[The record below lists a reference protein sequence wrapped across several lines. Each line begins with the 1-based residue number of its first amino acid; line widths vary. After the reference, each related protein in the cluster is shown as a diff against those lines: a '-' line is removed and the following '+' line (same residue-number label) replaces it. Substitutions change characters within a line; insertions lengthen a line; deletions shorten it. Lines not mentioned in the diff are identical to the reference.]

1 METLMLLS
9 AEEAALRRE
18 KVQRLMRDRG
28 IDGILVNDNANLFY
42 FTGRVYAGFAYIP
55 AEGSGLWLVRRPVE
69 LEGDGVAYIHRP
81 EDIPSR
87 LAEAGI
93 AMPRK
98 LGLEADIM
106 PYTTVCRLMEVFKPA
121 ETDNCTPLIR
131 MARSVKTPF
140 EAELMR
146 QSGIKHEQ
154 VYRKVPGL
162 YRTGMTDHELQ
173 VEIERLS
180 RLEGCLGV
188 FRISGQSMELFMG
201 NILCGKNADVP
212 TPYDFAMGGRGL
224 DPSLPVGASGDEIR
238 RGTTVMVDLNGDF
251 TGYMTDMTRVFS
263 VGDIPQL
270 ALDAHQCS
278 IDICRM
284 FEKQALPGVEAKELY
299 HAAADMAEERGLSR
313 YFMGHRQHAGFV
325 GHGLGIEINEWPVI
339 APRSRDVLAAG
350 NMIALEPKFVIPE
363 VGAVGIENTYH
374 ITPDGAVALTGAPE
388 EIVALL

>member
-1 METLMLLS
+1 
-9 AEEAALRRE
+9 
-18 KVQRLMRDRG
+18 
-28 IDGILVNDNANLFY
+28 
-42 FTGRVYAGFAYIP
+42 
-55 AEGSGLWLVRRPVE
+55 
-69 LEGDGVAYIHRP
+69 
-81 EDIPSR
+81 
-87 LAEAGI
+87 
-93 AMPRK
+93 
-98 LGLEADIM
+98 
-106 PYTTVCRLMEVFKPA
+106 
-121 ETDNCTPLIR
+121 
-131 MARSVKTPF
+131 
-140 EAELMR
+140 
-146 QSGIKHEQ
+146 
-154 VYRKVPGL
+154 
-162 YRTGMTDHELQ
+162 
-173 VEIERLS
+173 
-180 RLEGCLGV
+180 
-188 FRISGQSMELFMG
+188 
-201 NILCGKNADVP
+201 
-212 TPYDFAMGGRGL
+212 
-224 DPSLPVGASGDEIR
+224 
-238 RGTTVMVDLNGDF
+238 MVDLNGDF

-263 VGDIPQL
+263 VGDLPQL